1 MFRIYCMENW
11 FNLSDRPMEDTL
23 YEIVGLLLPCSEGPL
38 SGHQDI
44 SLVHGTRDLDLFV
57 PSFF

>member
-23 YEIVGLLLPCSEGPL
+23 YEIVELLLPCSEGPL
-38 SGHQDI
+38 SDTKTFY
-44 SLVHGTRDLDLFV
+44 LCMEPET
-57 PSFF
+57 